1 MSILPTAY
9 TEESCRDAAK
19 RAHLRYVKDTSPGI
33 SRKRHGKGFRYLA
46 PDGENVT
53 DEEVLSRIRALAIPP
68 GYNSVWICPIDNGHL
83 QATGRDERRRKQYIY
98 HPKWEQ
104 HRTLTKFDQLAA
116 FADALPALRKR
127 IAHDIALPGMPR
139 EKIVAAILQIMDE
152 TYGLTTLRKD
162 HVDLKGSR
170 IRFTFTGKGN
180 KEWQRDIT
188 DPKVAAIVKQCEE
201 LPGQELFKYLDDE
214 NGRHD
219 ITSDHVNEYL
229 QEVTGQPFTAKDFRT
244 WAATSQALDL
254 LGALQRQPTE
264 RSHKRQMSDAI
275 KTIAASLGH
284 TPTICRKSYI
294 HPEIITCYRNGELS
308 EWYAKQA
315 KKDDLSLIASFLKLT

>member
-1 MSILPTAY
+1 MSILPTVY
-9 TEESCRDAAK
+9 TEESCRNAAK
-19 RAHLRYVKDTSPGI
+19 RARLRYVKDTTPGI
-33 SRKRHGKGFRYLA
+33 TRKRHGKGFRYLT

-53 DEEVLSRIRALAIPP
+53 DEKVLARIRALAIPP
-68 GYNSVWICPIDNGHL
+68 AYNSVWICPHDNGHL
-83 QATGRDERRRKQYIY
+83 QATGRDERRRKQYRY
-98 HPKWEQ
+98 HPKWEEE
-104 HRTLTKFDQLAA
+104 RTLTKFDHLAA
-116 FADALPALRKR
+116 FADSLPTLRAR

-139 EKIVAAILQIMDE
+139 EKVVAAILQIMDE
-152 TYGLTTLRKD
+152 TGIRIGND

-170 IRFTFTGKGN
+170 VRFTFTGKGN

-201 LPGQELFKYLDDE
+201 LPGQELFTYLDDE
-214 NGRHD
+214 GDRHD

-254 LGALQRQPTE
+254 LGALEPQPTE
-264 RSHKRQMSDAI
+264 RAHKRQMSDAI
-275 KTIAASLGH
+275 KAIAESLGH

-294 HPEIITCYRNGELS
+294 HPEIIPSYHNGELS
-308 EWYAKQA
+308 EWYAKQTR
-315 KKDDLSLIASFLKLT
+315 KDDLSLVISFLKLS